1 MKMIEV
7 EPESI
12 RFGCL
17 LFPDS

>member
-1 MKMIEV
+1 MKIIEV

-12 RFGCL
+12 HFGCL